1 MVVYVSR
8 NPPLNQST
16 LCYSEYR
23 STEKILERKWHMETD
38 NRKAKF
44 ERVINFIISQE
55 KGSFIHHE
63 KALIQTYH
71 SPPDNYQGLI
81 EMSGEVKVVYYM
93 DKEYRLAL
101 RFKRNDDEDIA
112 YKTFCFKPHDKLV
125 KLLDVSEEYEA
136 AKDVYEFFMKL

>member
-1 MVVYVSR
+1 
-8 NPPLNQST
+8 
-16 LCYSEYR
+16 
-23 STEKILERKWHMETD
+23 METD

-71 SPPDNYQGLI
+71 SAPDNYQGLI
-81 EMSGEVKVVYYM
+81 EMNGEVKVVYYI
-93 DKEYRLAL
+93 DKEYMITL
-101 RFKRNDDEDIA
+101 RFKRNDSEDIA
-112 YKTFCFKPHDKLV
+112 YERFCFKPNDKLT
-125 KLLDVSEEYEA
+125 KLLDISEEYEA